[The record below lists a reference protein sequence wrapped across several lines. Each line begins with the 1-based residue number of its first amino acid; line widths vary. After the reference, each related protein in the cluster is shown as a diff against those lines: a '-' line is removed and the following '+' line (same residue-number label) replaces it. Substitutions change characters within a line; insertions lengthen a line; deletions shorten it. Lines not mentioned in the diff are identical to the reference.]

1 VQIYNKKYT
10 ITKSGFYKLLL
21 KSRIFTAVIYH
32 QLMSLILLL
41 QSETIAEKMKEAP
54 DKGYEIGV
62 VIGTYLPLL
71 LLFGFAWLMY
81 YLAKKRNKDS

>member
-1 VQIYNKKYT
+1 MV
-10 ITKSGFYKLLL
+10 FYKLLL
-21 KSRIFTAVIYH
+21 KNRIFTAVLYNYF
-32 QLMSLILLL
+32 MSLFLLL
-41 QSETIAEKMKEAP
+41 QAETIAEKMKEAP
-54 DKGYEIGV
+54 DQGYEIGV